1 MNGFIAPLTPLVSF
15 WVLLVSLSVAHGAC
29 GQIAPL
35 HHWVG
40 FADKVDCGVDLNAP
54 EAGQQLLS
62 ERALVRRAHHG
73 IALDSLDLPVPPGRI
88 AALRALGELE
98 NGQALRILHRSKWFN
113 GVVIQIDTA
122 VADSATAVELL
133 AQIEGLDGVAEVRR
147 TGWHAGV
154 PRPPAG
160 PEASLPRRLQAAS
173 QSGSEAYGATWP
185 QTEQLRLDL
194 LHGLGHRGSGIRVG
208 VLDSGF
214 DRVDDNPAF
223 DRARSEGRITVGGN
237 FPNGGAANAWIYQEH
252 AHGAMVLSTMAGHI
266 DSAGTSLF
274 LGSAPDAEYVLFR
287 TEDVHWEHLVE
298 EYHWVA
304 AAERADSMGC
314 DVLNTSLGYS
324 LFDDT
329 SAHHLTSE
337 LDGNTFRITQASDI
351 AARKGMLVFNS
362 AGNSGNSTWQKITAP
377 ADGDSVLAVG
387 AVDAFGQHASFSSY
401 GPSADGRIK
410 PDLCATGRNAAYV
423 HPDGTIRVGNGTSF
437 SSPILCGAAVS
448 LWSAHPEARAWD
460 IRRALLES
468 ASQWAAPD
476 TVRGFGV
483 PDLWKAHLLLGGQ
496 ESSFY
501 NGNLLVY
508 PNPVTDADA
517 GLGIVFRE
525 ENLLT
530 AAGSPLRWQVLDGM
544 GRNIAEGE
552 VARGKEPLSTL
563 RIDVG
568 SLPSGQYILSLWGVP
583 EEDVTSLPAAW
594 TRFIVQTP

>member
-1 MNGFIAPLTPLVSF
+1 MKRRITPLCRVANAC
-15 WVLLVSLSVAHGAC
+15 SLAVGLAFAGPAC

-40 FADKVDCGVDLNAP
+40 FTDKADCGVDLGAENAGP
-54 EAGQQLLS
+54 LLLS
-62 ERALVRRAHHG
+62 ERALARRAHHG

-88 AALRALGELE
+88 AALRALGQLE
-98 NGQALRILHRSKWFN
+98 NGQAIQILHRSRWFN
-113 GVVIQIDTA
+113 GVVIQMDTT
-122 VADSATAVELL
+122 VADSATAAALL
-133 AQIEGLDGVAEVRR
+133 SQIAALDGVAEVKRA
-147 TGWHAGV
+147 GWHTDV
-154 PRPPAG
+154 PHPPVG
-160 PEASLPRRLQAAS
+160 PDAHLPRSLSASS

-194 LHGLGHRGSGIRVG
+194 LHGLGYRGSGIRVG

-223 DRARSEGRITVGGN
+223 DRARSEGRITIGGN

-387 AVDAFGQHASFSSY
+387 AVDVFGQHASFSSY

-410 PDLCATGRNAAYV
+410 PDLCATGRSAAYV
-423 HPDGTIRVGNGTSF
+423 HPDGTIRTGNGTSF

-468 ASQWAAPD
+468 ASQWSAPD
-476 TVRGFGV
+476 TIRGFGI
-483 PDLWKAHLLLGGQ
+483 PDLWQAHLLLGGQ
-496 ESSFY
+496 ESGTD
-501 NGNLLVY
+501 GNLLVY
-508 PNPVTDADA
+508 PNPVTDAAA

-525 ENLLT
+525 ENLLA
-530 AAGSPLRWQVLDGM
+530 AAGSPLKWQVLDGM
-544 GRNIAEGE
+544 GRSIADGE
-552 VARGKEPLSTL
+552 IVRGKEPLSTL

-568 SLPSGQYILSLWGVP
+568 SLPSGQYILSLRGVP
-583 EEDVTSLPAAW
+583 EEDVTSLPTAW

>member
-1 MNGFIAPLTPLVSF
+1 
-15 WVLLVSLSVAHGAC
+15 
-29 GQIAPL
+29 
-35 HHWVG
+35 
-40 FADKVDCGVDLNAP
+40 
-54 EAGQQLLS
+54 
-62 ERALVRRAHHG
+62 
-73 IALDSLDLPVPPGRI
+73 
-88 AALRALGELE
+88 
-98 NGQALRILHRSKWFN
+98 
-113 GVVIQIDTA
+113 
-122 VADSATAVELL
+122 
-133 AQIEGLDGVAEVRR
+133 
-147 TGWHAGV
+147 
-154 PRPPAG
+154 
-160 PEASLPRRLQAAS
+160 
-173 QSGSEAYGATWP
+173 
-185 QTEQLRLDL
+185 
-194 LHGLGHRGSGIRVG
+194 
-208 VLDSGF
+208 
-214 DRVDDNPAF
+214 
-223 DRARSEGRITVGGN
+223 
-237 FPNGGAANAWIYQEH
+237 
-252 AHGAMVLSTMAGHI
+252 
-266 DSAGTSLF
+266 
-274 LGSAPDAEYVLFR
+274 
-287 TEDVHWEHLVE
+287 
-298 EYHWVA
+298 
-304 AAERADSMGC
+304 
-314 DVLNTSLGYS
+314 
-324 LFDDT
+324 
-329 SAHHLTSE
+329 
-337 LDGNTFRITQASDI
+337 
-351 AARKGMLVFNS
+351 
-362 AGNSGNSTWQKITAP
+362 
-377 ADGDSVLAVG
+377 VG